1 MNNNIINSF
10 PKTPLPPQH
19 QSKHPGI
26 EAQMNPRPIFDDPDY
41 KASGKLKDKVALI
54 TGGDSGIGRA
64 VAVAYAKEGAD
75 LSIIYYDEH
84 EDAEATKKIIEGL
97 DRKCILIP
105 GDIGDDTFCKS
116 SIEKTINFYKH
127 IDILV
132 NNAAFQASQ
141 NSILDITNEQLER
154 TFKTNIFGMFYLVRA
169 ALPHLKQGSSIINT
183 ASITAYKGDDRL
195 IDYSVTKGA
204 VVTFTRSMAL
214 SLTKTGIR
222 VNAIAPGPIWTPLIP
237 SSFNE
242 SEVQEFGSKTA
253 MGRPG
258 QPVELAPAYVYLAS
272 DESSY
277 VSGEII
283 HINGGE
289 VVNA

>member
-1 MNNNIINSF
+1 MNSDFINSF
-10 PKTPLPPQH
+10 PKTLPPQH
-19 QSKHPGI
+19 QTKHPGL
-26 EAQMNPRPIFDDPDY
+26 ESQMNPKPIFDDPDY
-41 KASGKLKDKVALI
+41 KASGKLKDKTALI

-84 EDAEATKKIIEGL
+84 EDAEATKKIVEGL
-97 DRKCILIP
+97 GRKCILIP
-105 GDIGDDTFCKS
+105 GDIGDDAFCKS
-116 SIEKTINFYKH
+116 SVEKALDFYKH

-132 NNAAFQASQ
+132 NNAAFQTAQ

-169 ALPHLKQGSSIINT
+169 ALPHLKPGSSIINT
-183 ASITAYKGDDRL
+183 ASVAAYKGDERL
-195 IDYSVTKGA
+195 IDYSAAKGA
-204 VVTFTRSMAL
+204 VVTFTRSLAL

-222 VNAIAPGPIWTPLIP
+222 VNAVAPGPVWTPLIP

-242 SEVQEFGSKTA
+242 SEVQEFGSKSA

-258 QPVELAPAYVYLAS
+258 QPVELAPAFVYLAS